1 VTSRR
6 TGMPACRLDQDVCH
20 FGEDVPSRGNETV
33 RPLATLILVGNRRL
47 LSHPVPDELIVA
59 GSSRRR

>member
-1 VTSRR
+1 
-6 TGMPACRLDQDVCH
+6 MPACRLDQDVRH
-20 FGEDVPSRGNETV
+20 LGEDVPSRGNETV